1 MIDALDS
8 TALATFETK
17 WTTVHPELALALKFV
32 EPARRRTHSAF
43 ACLVCEL
50 EHAAFAIREAEPAM
64 IKLQW
69 WAEEFARIGAGESR
83 HPLAQVLTL
92 DPVFVALPI
101 ARWHEVVV
109 GAMAQRDPESAADR
123 AALLQGYAAL
133 YRPLAEIEAALCAPA
148 SLPSATS
155 VVAPAEAIA
164 GVRVRAR
171 ALRETAR
178 LGDALRDGRLPLP
191 LDVLARHRLA
201 RGELAQT
208 SPQQMAAL
216 REWLIGLAA
225 ESEQALDAGIGVLA
239 AATASADRW
248 RAQRA
253 ARANDP
259 LVTLNAVLGRMPLRA
274 VWAAWRAGR
283 HSRR

>member
-1 MIDALDS
+1 
-8 TALATFETK
+8 
-17 WTTVHPELALALKFV
+17 
-32 EPARRRTHSAF
+32 
-43 ACLVCEL
+43 
-50 EHAAFAIREAEPAM
+50 M

-83 HPLAQVLTL
+83 HPLTQVLTL

-191 LDVLARHRLA
+191 LEVLARHRLA

-216 REWLIGLAA
+216 REWLVALAT
-225 ESEQALDAGIGVLA
+225 EPMQAAGRDADLGVLA